1 MRRVKLSRIAD
12 KNNVVSFEKLIN
24 LARSFLNDVG
34 LGDGGNSPISL
45 EYLDE
50 DADAITIT
58 STDELLDAVE
68 AFSNEQVIRMTV
80 RARFS
85 SFDAVAVPEQPP
97 VDDVVVI
104 EDSKAE
110 EFHEESRVD
119 DVFNTTLENDPPLA
133 TSVGNQTD
141 DSTHTNSSMS
151 SSQSGKVINTLLGA
165 LATGLET
172 IEAGLDVIPHHESD
186 STTMEITKDDAV
198 EDETKTSK
206 SDTNITEMK
215 DDSEAARVEGEQE
228 VEVEA
233 AIGDDAT
240 VYTGNGDEDDSK
252 EDVEEVIPIDSNLGN
267 NSEAESDNKLEE
279 SVLKSE
285 EDVGSTDNKLEEDDG
300 STVVA
305 DATQSDESEKKAE
318 AEQRPFIHKYY
329 ACDSCNMKPIVGT
342 RYRAINKENLDVCEA
357 CVGKLEEQGIEFESA
372 QDRKLR
378 PFEVDGKTPHV

>member
-1 MRRVKLSRIAD
+1 MLQVTETGCKQHHPEIFSCP
-12 KNNVVSFEKLIN
+12 F
-24 LARSFLNDVG
+24 
-34 LGDGGNSPISL
+34 
-45 EYLDE
+45 
-50 DADAITIT
+50 ITIKVRGRNKIR
-58 STDELLDAVE
+58 LWAVLRIQR
-68 AFSNEQVIRMTV
+68 AFKAM
-80 RARFS
+80 
-85 SFDAVAVPEQPP
+85 VA
-97 VDDVVVI
+97 
-104 EDSKAE
+104 
-110 EFHEESRVD
+110 
-119 DVFNTTLENDPPLA
+119 
-133 TSVGNQTD
+133 
-141 DSTHTNSSMS
+141 
-151 SSQSGKVINTLLGA
+151 
-165 LATGLET
+165 
-172 IEAGLDVIPHHESD
+172 
-186 STTMEITKDDAV
+186 
-198 EDETKTSK
+198 ETKTSK

-240 VYTGNGDEDDSK
+240 VYAGNGDEDESK
-252 EDVEEVIPIDSNLGN
+252 EDVEEVIPIYSNLGN
-267 NSEAESDNKLEE
+267 NSEAESDNKLED
-279 SVLKSE
+279 SVLQSE

-378 PFEVDGKTPHV
+378 PFEVDGKTPHVWSSMNWIIHF